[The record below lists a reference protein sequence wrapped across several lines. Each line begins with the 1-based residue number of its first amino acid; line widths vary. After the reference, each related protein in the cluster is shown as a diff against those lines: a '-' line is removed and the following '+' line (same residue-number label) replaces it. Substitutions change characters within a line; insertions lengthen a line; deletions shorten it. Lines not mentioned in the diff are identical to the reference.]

1 MRATHTL
8 HHDDRNGAGTMV
20 TLGDIVEMID
30 VFEGEPG
37 YGLTNP
43 ATDQLVPRLDA
54 PITAVVRSD
63 NGVTCEGRIERLIFH
78 LKVGPGAPAGGDSDG

>member
-30 VFEGEPG
+30 GCTCQHG
-37 YGLTNP
+37 
-43 ATDQLVPRLDA
+43 
-54 PITAVVRSD
+54 D
-63 NGVTCEGRIERLIFH
+63 NGRHQPTKEHQR
-78 LKVGPGAPAGGDSDG
+78 S